1 MSQAPSSTLRG
12 RRITR
17 RVCLAAAVLA
27 PLNLVIRQ
35 AGAQSTQ
42 RAGAVETVKGE
53 AFAQT
58 DAARRA
64 LEATGPLFVRDK
76 VGTGAD
82 SRLAMRLGRDTLL
95 RLGERASITLDRFLI
110 EAGGEITLDAGP
122 LLFERPAGT
131 TSPPVRIRSPFGLIA
146 VRGTRFFAGPSNGV
160 FGVFVARGSVA
171 VAAAGTQVVLRAGE
185 GTNIAQPGASPTP
198 PARWGEPRIRAALD
212 SVR

>member
-1 MSQAPSSTLRG
+1 
-12 RRITR
+12 
-17 RVCLAAAVLA
+17 VAAA
-27 PLNLVIRQ
+27 Q
-35 AGAQSTQ
+35 GSQ

-64 LEATGPLFVRDK
+64 LQAAAPLFVRDK
-76 VGTGAD
+76 IATGAE

-95 RLGERASITLDRFLI
+95 RLGERASITLDKFLI
-110 EAGGEITLDAGP
+110 EAGGEISLEEGA
-122 LLFERPAGT
+122 LLFEKPAGAAPT
-131 TSPPVRIRSPFGLIA
+131 PARIRSPFGLIA

-160 FGVFVARGSVA
+160 FGVFVARGAVA
-171 VAAAGTQVVLRAGE
+171 VSAAGAQVILRTGE
-185 GTNIAQPGASPTP
+185 GTNIARPGAPPTP